1 MINLKNKIFSSR
13 EDCFREF
20 VKDISALLL
29 GSVKKYGEASFAVS
43 GGQTPQHVFPI
54 LAKKLLP
61 WGQISI
67 TLVDERW
74 VEPLHPDSNEGLAR
88 RLLMKGP
95 AAAAR
100 FIGLKTSADN
110 PFDGQENCEVALAG
124 LCWPLDAIFL
134 GMGEDGHIA
143 SLFPGEADWLYAPA
157 RTFPVASPL
166 GSPSGSSSCYG
177 LYARLKFKKA
187 PIDLGTNTL
196 QGARDNNL
204 IASSGFTM
212 SVQIN
217 TFLQSNSASR
227 CLKLPTSTLAQL

>member
-54 LAKKLLP
+54 LARKHLP
-61 WGQISI
+61 WGQVSI

-157 RTFPVASPL
+157 RTFPVATFGQRQARISLTPKAL
-166 GSPSGSSSCYG
+166 LDCRHIFLVITGSQKRATYDAAMQPGAVG
-177 LYARLKFKKA
+177 ELPVRLVLHQDQV
-187 PIDLGTNTL
+187 PVTVYTL
-196 QGARDNNL
+196 D
-204 IASSGFTM
+204 
-212 SVQIN
+212 
-217 TFLQSNSASR
+217 
-227 CLKLPTSTLAQL
+227 